1 MNILL
6 HVYFL
11 YKLALE
17 FMHKLCEVLYLR
29 KGFIQVFIGISL
41 CFIAPITIS
50 QAFNNQDHPFFL
62 IVLIIGTIL
71 LVSAIYFGYKG
82 INNLLNGTLGPKDKL
97 N

>member
-1 MNILL
+1 MN
-6 HVYFL
+6 
-11 YKLALE
+11 K
-17 FMHKLCEVLYLR
+17 YLR

-50 QAFNNQDHPFFL
+50 QAFNNQDHQFFI

-82 INNLLNGTLGPKDKL
+82 INNILNGTLGPKDKL